1 MYLMLTNDHTASFYD
16 NESMDAESKE
26 FCFKINPCRSL
37 SDSITY
43 CFVGDITANLRSF
56 LKRFGVD
63 IYKIDSDNSDDSED
77 EAYFQ
82 FYLRQNGNIGPCS

>member
-1 MYLMLTNDHTASFYD
+1 MYLKLTNDHTASFYD

-26 FCFKINPCRSL
+26 FCFKINPCRAL

-63 IYKIDSDNSDDSED
+63 IDKIDSDNSKD
-77 EAYFQ
+77 EAKFR
-82 FYLRQNGNIGPCS
+82 FYLFQNGNIGPCS